1 MKRAVS
7 AKDRDPSPMLL
18 TICFLL
24 GIANFFMHK
33 AVAESGHPFVE
44 ETKRYFGGQFGP
56 YGSYAI
62 ELALLIGALW
72 LANAGSLAVSLLYAA
87 YTAINGVASW
97 LLLSNKA

>member
-1 MKRAVS
+1 
-7 AKDRDPSPMLL
+7 MLL

-24 GIANFFMHK
+24 GIANFYMHK
-33 AVAESGHPFVE
+33 AVAESGHPYVE
-44 ETKRYFGGQFGP
+44 ETKRYLHRHIGP
-56 YGSYAI
+56 YGSYAL

-72 LANAGSLAVSLLYAA
+72 LANTGALAVSLLYAA

>member
-1 MKRAVS
+1 MKHVVS
-7 AKDRDPSPMLL
+7 AKDRDPNPMLL

-24 GIANFFMHK
+24 GIANFYMHK